1 MRKTAERN
9 VAVGFFDGVHR
20 GHRAILTGADAVLT
34 FSRHPLELI
43 RPEAAPQLIMS
54 LAERVAAIRA
64 CGVADVKVLDFT
76 DEIQS
81 MPCEDFAARE
91 FGRPGETKIRCGR
104 DWRFG
109 CGGVGNA
116 DWLRTH
122 GYVVETVDFCRYG
135 GEKISSSRIRRALA
149 EGYIENAN
157 SMLGRPYLLSGC
169 VVKGKGLGSQIGFP
183 TVNIKLS
190 EDKVPL
196 LRRGVYTV
204 VVGGAKGIANYGVAP
219 TLGDAQ
225 WLTPILEIHFT
236 DEFSLVNPGDKLN
249 IEFTRFIREERKF
262 SSLEALR
269 RQIHIDLS
277 EIG

>member
-9 VAVGFFDGVHR
+9 IAVGFFDGVHC
-20 GHRAILTGADAVLT
+20 GHRAILNGADAVLT

-43 RPEAAPQLIMS
+43 HPESAPKLIMS

-81 MPCEDFAARE
+81 MPCEEFAARE
-91 FGRPGETKIRCGR
+91 FGRPGETKIRCGG

-109 CGGVGNA
+109 RGGVGNA
-116 DWLRTH
+116 DWLRAH
-122 GYVVETVDFCRYG
+122 GYGVETVDFCRYS
-135 GEKISSSRIRRALA
+135 GEKISSSRIRRALV

-157 SMLGRPYLLSGC
+157 SMLGRPYSLSGC

-196 LRRGVYTV
+196 LRRGVYAV

-219 TLGDAQ
+219 TMGDAQ

-236 DEFSLVNPGDKLN
+236 DEFSLANPGDKLN

-262 SSLEALR
+262 SSLEELR